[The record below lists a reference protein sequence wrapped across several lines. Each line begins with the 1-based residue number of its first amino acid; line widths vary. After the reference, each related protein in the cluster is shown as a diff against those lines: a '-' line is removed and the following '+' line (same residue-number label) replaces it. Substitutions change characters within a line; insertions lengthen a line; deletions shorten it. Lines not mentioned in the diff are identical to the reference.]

1 MLVALA
7 VAAAL
12 TIPLAMAWACG
23 PQAGLYPNQQSYS
36 PGEGGTIGGVNFTPG
51 LSFTIDVEGG
61 PSLASV
67 TIPDSGSFTVS
78 FTAPTTARTYTIVAN
93 GTDAQG
99 NLLRSSPATF
109 TVAAPQPAPPAPAPA
124 PAPAQPAPA
133 TAGAPATAATAPTQP
148 ATAAPG
154 TANAPAAA
162 PSRTPSTS
170 TNRPTAGRPATS
182 TPLRDTRPAARTT
195 ATAPA
200 ATAPAA
206 TQPATSGST
215 GSVFT
220 GSVPPAVTAPA
231 AAARKSPA
239 QATRRPADV
248 TPRPSESAAQAS
260 AWGGLGTATEPALVP
275 TGNFPAT
282 STGNATART
291 LSVLLLSLG
300 LAALV
305 GGVGVSEVRR
315 RRSIGR

>member
-1 MLVALA
+1 MLA

-12 TIPLAMAWACG
+12 VVPLAWAWACG
-23 PQAGLYPNQQSYS
+23 PQAGLYPNQTTYA
-36 PGEGGTIGGVNFTPG
+36 PGEDGTIGGVNFTPG

-67 TIPDSGSFTVS
+67 TIPDAGSFTVS
-78 FTAPTTARTYTIVAN
+78 FTAPATARAYTIVAN

-124 PAPAQPAPA
+124 PAAGQPAPA
-133 TAGAPATAATAPTQP
+133 TAGAPATAVTAPTQP
-148 ATAAPG
+148 AAAAPA
-154 TANAPAAA
+154 TANAPATA
-162 PSRTPSTS
+162 PARTPSTS
-170 TNRPTAGRPATS
+170 TDRPAARRPATS
-182 TPLRDTRPAARTT
+182 TPLRDTRPAARR
-195 ATAPA
+195 P

-206 TQPATSGST
+206 TQPATTGST

-239 QATRRPADV
+239 QTTRRPAESAA
-248 TPRPSESAAQAS
+248 RPSESTAQAS
-260 AWGGLGTATEPALVP
+260 AWGGLGSAGQPALVP
-275 TGNFPAT
+275 TGSFPAT
-282 STGNATART
+282 SSGNATART